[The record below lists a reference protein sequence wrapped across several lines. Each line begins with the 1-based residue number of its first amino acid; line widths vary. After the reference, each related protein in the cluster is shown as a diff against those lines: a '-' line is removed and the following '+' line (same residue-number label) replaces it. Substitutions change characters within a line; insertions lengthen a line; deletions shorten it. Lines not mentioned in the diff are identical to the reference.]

1 MSENAMMVR
10 ISVIAAAFL
19 KQETLEPRGVRGL
32 NAYVKYLVLS
42 ITLS

>member
-19 KQETLEPRGVRGL
+19 KQETLGIQRRPRP
-32 NAYVKYLVLS
+32 
-42 ITLS
+42 